1 MNILIMSDSYKGSA
15 TSVEVGEYIKK
26 GIEKVDLTFSIQV
39 EGVADGGE
47 GTLDVLTKALGATIT
62 ELWVKGPLGR
72 SVRARIANKD
82 ETWIIEMAEASGLN
96 TIAYHERNPLRTST
110 YGTGELLKYA
120 LDHGA
125 ERIYLGLGG
134 SATNDGGAG
143 ALVALGAKLIDFR
156 GQNLRPGGYALRHLK
171 SIDITE
177 LHPRVKEVDLI
188 ILSDVKN
195 PLYGIQGATKVFGKQ
210 KGLFKEREEHL
221 DLALMHYG
229 DILEKTFHYEVS
241 KRPGAG
247 AAGGLGAMLM
257 SVFHYEMRPGI
268 DVVLEMIGAEE
279 KIKNADLIITGEG
292 RLDRQSLKGKTPI
305 GIARLAKK
313 HGKPVIAIV
322 GTSEYDLAPIY
333 QAGIDLVIDL
343 SHQACTM
350 KYLIKRTKP
359 LLERAGEMA
368 IRAYLLGRN
377 H

>member
-305 GIARLAKK
+305 GIARIAKK

-333 QAGIDLVIDL
+333 QVGIDLVIDL
-343 SHQACTM
+343 SHQACAM
-350 KYLIKRTKP
+350 KYLIKRTQP

-377 H
+377 Q